1 MDWEEKKLES
11 TATLAA
17 LNTYIKIRMAVERPM
32 RMARKKLLIHLMK
45 DGICVRLS
53 KTKTGEVQVELL
65 DTVRHTYG
73 GRYVL
78 AGQPIAGLQ
87 NFYAM
92 RFVSGRLEEETPT
105 VNHCAEP
112 SQRRGERRY
121 RRPKTR

>member
-17 LNTYIKIRMAVERPM
+17 LNTYIKIRMALERPM
-32 RMARKKLLIHLMK
+32 RMMRKKLLIHLMK

-53 KTKTGEVQVELL
+53 KTKTGAVQIELL
-65 DTVRHTYG
+65 DNVRHTYG

-78 AGQPIAGLQ
+78 AEHPIAGLR

-92 RFVSGRLEEETPT
+92 RFVSGRLEEETT
-105 VNHCAEP
+105 TA
-112 SQRRGERRY
+112 
-121 RRPKTR
+121 TI

>member
-65 DTVRHTYG
+65 DNVRHTYG

-78 AGQPIAGLQ
+78 ARQPIAGLQ

-92 RFVSGRLEEETPT
+92 RFVSGRLEEETPSERR
-105 VNHCAEP
+105 CAE
-112 SQRRGERRY
+112 R
-121 RRPKTR
+121 TLTV